1 MKYVIANWKAHK
13 NYQEVNEWCNVFLDK
28 IAYSNQLQNSLKQGR
43 LSIIICPPDPFI
55 ALVKARFLK
64 TTNIFV
70 GVQSLSQYDDGA
82 YTGETTARMVA
93 GVADY
98 SLIGH
103 SERRQ
108 LFNETNEVIAA
119 KTAMAFKYM
128 ITPLVCVRTIQ
139 DTIPAETTFVVYE
152 PVWAIGTGKNEQP
165 KAVVEMKQ
173 MLKIGPAQKF
183 IYGGSVTPE
192 NCMGYLS
199 EAAIDGIL
207 PGKASLDPQTFYE
220 MVSQVV

>member
-13 NYQEVNEWCNVFLDK
+13 NYQEANEWCNVFLNK
-28 IAYSNQLQNSLKQGR
+28 ITYSNQLQTSLTQDR
-43 LSIIICPPDPFI
+43 LSIIICAPSPFV

-64 TTNIFV
+64 TKNVYI
-70 GVQSLSQYDDGA
+70 GVQSVSQYDDGA
-82 YTGETTARMVA
+82 YTGEVTARMVA

-98 SLIGH
+98 TLIGH

-108 LFNETNEVIAA
+108 LFSETNEIIAT

-139 DTIPAETTFVVYE
+139 DTIPQETTFVVYE
-152 PVWAIGTGKNEQP
+152 PVWAIGTGKNEDP
-165 KAVVEMKQ
+165 KSVIDMKKAFK
-173 MLKIGPAQKF
+173 LNNTQKF

-192 NCMGYLS
+192 NSMGYLS
-199 EAAIDGIL
+199 EPEIDGIL
-207 PGKASLDPQTFYE
+207 PGKASLDPQSFYE
-220 MVSQVV
+220 IVSQVK

>member
-13 NYQEVNEWCNVFLDK
+13 NYQEANDWCNVFLDK
-28 IAYSNQLQNSLKQGR
+28 ITYSNQLQTSLSQDR
-43 LSIIICPPDPFI
+43 LSIIICAPSPFA

-64 TTNIFV
+64 TKNVYI
-70 GVQSLSQYDDGA
+70 GVQSVSQYDDGA
-82 YTGETTARMVA
+82 YTGEVTARMVA

-98 SLIGH
+98 ALIGH

-108 LFNETNEVIAA
+108 LCNETNEIVAA

-139 DTIPAETTFVVYE
+139 DTIPQETTFVVYE
-152 PVWAIGTGKNEQP
+152 PVWAIGTGKNEDP
-165 KAVVEMKQ
+165 KSVLDMKKAFK
-173 MLKIGPAQKF
+173 LDTAQKF

-199 EAAIDGIL
+199 EAEIDGIL

-220 MVSQVV
+220 IVSQVK